1 MNKFITTAIVT
12 GTLIISSISVYAGA
26 SCGGAGPTGCSASK
40 QASCAN
46 SGASGCSHEGG
57 ASCAGGSAS
66 CHKAAQTA
74 SPEAIASFNKE
85 SLDLQKQL
93 IDKFGE
99 YKKESLEATPNPD
112 RLAQIKRDMLT
123 LQASVQKIADKYG
136 IPAPGCAGGSG
147 GGCRK

>member
-1 MNKFITTAIVT
+1 MKKLFTTAIVT
-12 GTLIISSISVYAGA
+12 GALIVSSISVYAGA
-26 SCGGAGPTGCSASK
+26 SCGATGAAGCSASK
-40 QASCAN
+40 SASCA
-46 SGASGCSHEGG
+46 SGGAAGCSHEGS
-57 ASCAGGSAS
+57 ASCAGGGVS
-66 CHKAAQTA
+66 CHKSAQAA

-99 YKKESLEATPNPD
+99 YRKESLEATPNPD

-136 IPAPGCAGGSG
+136 IPASGCAGGSG
-147 GGCRK
+147 GSCHK